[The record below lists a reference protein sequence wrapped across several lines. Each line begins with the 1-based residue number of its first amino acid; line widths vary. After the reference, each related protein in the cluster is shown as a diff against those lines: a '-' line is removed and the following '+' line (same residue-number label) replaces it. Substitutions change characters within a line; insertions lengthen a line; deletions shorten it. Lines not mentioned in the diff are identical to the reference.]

1 MSLDVVDLKSFYA
14 GALGRVAR
22 RFVGATLRQRWPD
35 CVGLTV
41 VGLGYAT
48 PFLGAW
54 RDQAVRALAFMP
66 GEQGVISWP
75 KEGPNA
81 AALVDAAM
89 TPLPDGCVD
98 RLLMIHALENA
109 VDPEEL
115 LSEAWRILS
124 PGGRMIAIAPN
135 RRGLWARLDTTPFG
149 QGRPYSRSQ
158 MRELMRKTLFSPIY
172 AGEALYMPPFERGLV
187 LRTAG
192 AFERVGAALSLPGA
206 GVHIVEATKQ
216 LYRPLVARARGRR
229 PAPALEPVFAP
240 RGRAITG
247 P

>member
-115 LSEAWRILS
+115 LSEAWRI
-124 PGGRMIAIAPN
+124 
-135 RRGLWARLDTTPFG
+135 
-149 QGRPYSRSQ
+149 RPILCWTS
-158 MRELMRKTLFSPIY
+158 
-172 AGEALYMPPFERGLV
+172 GW
-187 LRTAG
+187 RTSTI
-192 AFERVGAALSLPGA
+192 FMV
-206 GVHIVEATKQ
+206 
-216 LYRPLVARARGRR
+216 
-229 PAPALEPVFAP
+229 
-240 RGRAITG
+240 GRAKREAIILPDRRAEPQAG
-247 P
+247 PGNLARVSRPCNLTDIPCRPILNRNGAYQCISRLRWPLPSP